1 MTSSEISRSYD
12 RISIKGS
19 VTSYHIRGLCASLFD
34 AIEKRGFQCIT
45 LDFSSCDKIME
56 AMMLPIMPI
65 IANYRREGV
74 RFECILPQEKSLERL
89 FINTNWAHHINPSK
103 YPQTSYTGGHVPA
116 LNYTNIDESI
126 VIFSRV
132 MDMILGQL
140 KVERTVLQAVE
151 WALWEIMD
159 NVSNHAESPVGG
171 FVQATTYRV
180 ANRIEFVVADSGMG
194 IPESIGIPEHKVA
207 LQEAIS
213 EGVTRDKEMNA
224 GNGLYGSYQ
233 VASLSGGVF
242 EIHSLNGFLSHRPNG
257 EFVIR
262 QERVPYNGTSV
273 LCGIKF
279 SESGILN
286 KALRFKGKPHNP
298 PYDHIEHR
306 FENDAGQLVFNVK
319 EEAKLDLGSRQ
330 GGQRIRIMIENL
342 LQEKRPIILDFHGIS
357 IISSSFADE
366 VFGRLFVEMGARAF
380 MELIKMRNVDMTVN
394 GLIDRAIVQRTKLGN
409 GDTS

>member
-1 MTSSEISRSYD
+1 MSSSQISRSYD
-12 RISIKGS
+12 RIFVKGS
-19 VTSYHIRGLCASLFD
+19 VTSYHIRGLCAKLYD
-34 AIEKRGFQCIT
+34 AIEKRGFQSIV
-45 LDFSSCDKIME
+45 LDFSVCDKIME
-56 AMMLPIMPI
+56 AMMLPIMPL
-65 IANYRREGV
+65 IANYRRKGIN
-74 RFECILPQEKSLERL
+74 FECILPQDESLGRL
-89 FINTNWAHHINPSK
+89 FVNTNWAHHISPDEH
-103 YPQTSYTGGHVPA
+103 PQTSYTGGHVPA

-171 FVQATTYRV
+171 FVQATTYK
-180 ANRIEFVVADSGMG
+180 AMNRIEFVVADSGVG
-194 IPESIGIPEHKVA
+194 IPESIGISKHKVA
-207 LQEAIS
+207 LQEAIG
-213 EGVTRDKEMNA
+213 EGVTRDKERNA

-242 EIHSLNGFLSHRPNG
+242 EIHSLNGFLSHRPKG

-262 QERVPYNGTSV
+262 QVPIPYNGTSV
-273 LCGIKF
+273 LCGIGF
-279 SESGILN
+279 GDSGILN
-286 KALRFKGKPHNP
+286 KALRFKGKPHTP
-298 PYDHIEHR
+298 SYDHIEHR

-330 GGQRIRIMIENL
+330 GGQRIRRMIENL
-342 LQEKRPIILDFHGIS
+342 LHEQRPIILEFHGIS
-357 IISSSFADE
+357 VISSSFADE
-366 VFGRLFVEMGARAF
+366 VFGRLFVELGPRTF

-409 GDTS
+409 GDSS